1 MYNARRKNAAHWSSS
16 GFIESTPLSN
26 QSVSTQRT
34 KAQRTEQTFLCIPY
48 CTRIVWRSTGEF
60 ALRKP
65 TSSVYS
71 PAGNGRPVCD

>member
-16 GFIESTPLSN
+16 GFIESTPLRIRVFPHKE
-26 QSVSTQRT
+26 QKHKEQR
-34 KAQRTEQTFLCIPY
+34 IPY
-48 CTRIVWRSTGEF
+48 CARIVWRSTGEF
-60 ALRKP
+60 ASRKP